1 MLQKLLRGVFLR
13 CPNCGQGHI
22 SSGFFQMRERCE
34 VCGVRYER
42 KSGESAGAS
51 ILWISLL
58 PILALVLFFVLYAIN
73 DDFSLWV
80 LLGLPLLFVVV
91 VGVLGYRH
99 ARGVWIAI
107 TDLTEG
113 LQPDDSDSI
122 EGRG

>member
-1 MLQKLLRGVFLR
+1 MLTKLLRGVFLR

-22 SSGFFQMRERCE
+22 SSGIFQMHERCE

-58 PILALVLFFVLYAIN
+58 PILALGLFFALFAIN
-73 DDFSLWV
+73 DALSLWV
-80 LLGLPLLFVVV
+80 LLGVPLLFVVV

-99 ARGVWIAI
+99 ARGLWVAI

-113 LQPDDSDSI
+113 LQPDHTAEARQD
-122 EGRG
+122 R